1 MTRGEKETERMLK
14 EVSSPSCTPWGR
26 GERRPWHL
34 PAEASASLTPP
45 RALRR
50 VSRVCTGAKEV
61 IYIYQHSFFLGD
73 RQTTYLGFLGS
84 HYRCLDKACTRREHK
99 EGSWERRV
107 QRQRALRTTAA
118 LGIAG
123 ESSAQLF
130 VKEMDSCLCK
140 SYSPFFF
147 LFSWSSFQPTSHLPY
162 NYLSIPNRFLYNHT
176 PFDMYTYFGTHFL
189 YKLYSPFHI

>member
-1 MTRGEKETERMLK
+1 MHAVGTRGA
-14 EVSSPSCTPWGR
+14 PP
-26 GERRPWHL
+26 
-34 PAEASASLTPP
+34 LTPTCRGLRVAHAAP
-45 RALRR
+45 RAASCISSMYR
-50 VSRVCTGAKEV
+50 SQGSNIHISAFF
-61 IYIYQHSFFLGD
+61 FFLGD
-73 RQTTYLGFLGS
+73 RQTTYLGFFGS

-107 QRQRALRTTAA
+107 QRHWALRTTAA